1 MKPVEEVTVA
11 VLELPEFASTLQTTG
26 RAKPQLKARKGQL
39 IDGSDP
45 DAAAAALVTALR
57 ADGAL

>member
-1 MKPVEEVTVA
+1 MA
-11 VLELPEFASTLQTTG
+11 DLDLPDFASTLETTG

-57 ADGAL
+57 GAGTI